1 MKKRLLALATAL
13 VMLIGLLPAT
23 ILTVTAGEP
32 ETPAFVD
39 LSLAGSTINSDN
51 GKTFDTSSKTAA
63 ILSDT
68 STAANSED
76 ALYFANLIKDMS
88 EPHITQTIKIEDMP
102 VFKTQGISGN
112 SLRVSGYYNNFQRNR
127 RYLNPEDTKYSAD
140 WIQYSIYRKDA
151 EGNLFLKIYNLIDST
166 GTQEIALNKKLDDE
180 FKLTTVWHADGKVTF
195 YCDRNKLG
203 TYENVTYTRKSNY
216 NVNVMSLGYFNYGF
230 DAENYPEGEVKLSVS
245 NVTVNNGHVAEA
257 DDGNCTTDINCVEC
271 GEVVTAAPY
280 TEHTFNVPQKD
291 ALQHWNKCANCD
303 VTDTKV
309 DHAFDQ
315 EKTEV
320 NGTSTLKDAATCAAN
335 AVYYKSCLCGEV
347 STSETFE
354 ADSTATGNHIDAD
367 GDWESNDTDHWHT
380 CECGEELDKAEHAV
394 GTTGTAASCTTQAIC
409 GTCGASFGETLEHNY
424 NVPQKDATHHWNK
437 CATCTDTDTKIA
449 HTFDQELKEVN
460 GVSTL
465 KDAASCVDDA
475 VYYKSC
481 ACGQVSTTET
491 FVDAG
496 TAVGTH
502 VDADNKW
509 ESDATDHWHTCRCTE
524 KFDKAAHTFDK
535 ELKEVNGV
543 STLKSAASCVDDAVY
558 YKSCVCGAVSTT
570 ETFVDTDS
578 AKGHSHGTEWKSD
591 KDNHWHECACGDKAD
606 SAKHTEKV
614 VNAKPATATEKGYTG
629 DKVCS
634 VCGYEIAKGEEIPQ
648 LIVIT
653 EDKAAVDEGAVS
665 DALEAAGDKAEVK
678 IEVKDEETPVS
689 KVELPV
695 ASLKDVAEADKTL
708 TITTDEGVITL
719 DTKTIEAIVEDA
731 GTKTEITI
739 TVKKTDDTVLND
751 VQKEALADVEVEHIL
766 KAEIFADNVAIS
778 NFDGGK
784 VTVKI
789 PFTVPTGAKGSDFQ
803 IWHIADDGKIEKIA
817 TSFADNHL
825 IAQLEH
831 FSEYVIV
838 NVAAAAPTTPSTPPT
853 TEPAPTEPAP
863 STPATTPSTPTV
875 NPDTGDS
882 SVNAVYVMLM
892 TVSLLA
898 VAALMIPEIRNKLI
912 RK

>member
-23 ILTVTAGEP
+23 VLTATAVTP
-32 ETPAFVD
+32 TYQSF
-39 LSLAGSTINSDN
+39 
-51 GKTFDTSSKTAA
+51 SSAALCNDVTVSADGYTA
-63 ILSDT
+63 T
-68 STAANSED
+68 
-76 ALYFANLIKDMS
+76 IKDTDSTSGTNQVYLYKVFTGMTN
-88 EPHITQTIKIEDMP
+88 PHMTQTIQINSMP
-102 VFKTQGISGN
+102 VFTGVANYGDQHKS
-112 SLRVSGYYNNFQRNR
+112 SGYFNVIEGPRTGNGSSEPYVEHYIR
-127 RYLNPEDTKYSAD
+127 
-140 WIQYSIYRKDA
+140 YSIYRADDA
-151 EGNLFLKIYNLIDST
+151 GKLNLTIFKNNYANGGAAVTEENSYTVD
-166 GTQEIALNKKLDDE
+166 LNKKLGDE
-180 FKLTTVWHADGKVTF
+180 FTLTTLWNDHDTVSFYCGGDLLDTYDDVVFARGNAAGLDALFFGYLPHLANTTDYAATTEIIVKNMIIADGHTA
-195 YCDRNKLG
+195 
-203 TYENVTYTRKSNY
+203 
-216 NVNVMSLGYFNYGF
+216 
-230 DAENYPEGEVKLSVS
+230 AE
-245 NVTVNNGHVAEA
+245 
-257 DDGNCTTDINCVEC
+257 DDGDCTTATKCTVC
-271 GEVVTAAPY
+271 GGVAVAAPY

-291 ALQHWNKCANCD
+291 DSQHWNRCANCD

-309 DHAFDQ
+309 NHAFDQ

-320 NGTSTLKDAATCAAN
+320 NGASTLKDAATCAAN

-354 ADSTATGNHIDAD
+354 ADSTATGNHTDAD

-380 CECGEELDKAEHAV
+380 CECGEELDKAGHAV
-394 GTTGTAASCTTQAIC
+394 GTDGTAASCTAQAVC
-409 GTCGASFGETLEHNY
+409 GTCGASYGATLNHVY

-465 KDAASCVDDA
+465 KDAPSCVDDA

-481 ACGQVSTTET
+481 ACGQVSATET

-502 VDADNKW
+502 VDADDKW

-665 DALEAAGDKAEVK
+665 DALEAAGDKAEVE

-731 GTKTEITI
+731 GAKTEITI

-817 TSFADNHL
+817 TTFADNHL

-838 NVAAAAPTTPSTPPT
+838 NVAAAAPTTPSTPST